1 MNAAMGPLS
10 PTSIPGLLE
19 QLGMSSSSWQY
30 TTAEVLAARWFPHT
44 DAAIPL
50 IVDDI
55 RPEQSQPVV
64 AALARAYPAGHGV
77 WTMSHDAAGN
87 ECRPIRHSL
96 EEVGEAMRVGSPHT
110 LLVPPLAE
118 ECSLTQLPNILAR
131 LRAPD
136 GCPWDREQ
144 TLESLRFQV
153 ISEVHEVIEAID
165 LQDDENLAEE
175 LGDLLLDTFFLINIG
190 YEENRFHMADVL
202 AEISR
207 KMIRRHPHVFGDAQL
222 EDSDSVLKEWDQIKQ
237 AEYRA
242 KGKQRGPLDGIAKGL
257 PALEGARLMQ
267 SRTRKAGVDPD
278 VHASNV
284 HAGDRSD
291 AELELGQRLWRLVSD
306 AVKAGINPEDA
317 LRRFNVLYRQS
328 VQGSELVAGF
338 RTDNSQEPANQ
349 ADTPAVA

>member
-1 MNAAMGPLS
+1 MTTAMGPLS
-10 PTSIPGLLE
+10 PAGIPGLLE

-50 IVDDI
+50 VVDGV
-55 RPEQSQPVV
+55 QSDQWQTVV
-64 AALARAYPAGHGV
+64 AALARAYPAGHGI
-77 WTMSHDAAGN
+77 WTVSHVAAGD
-87 ECRPIRHSL
+87 ECQPTRYGL
-96 EEVGEAMRVGSPHT
+96 EEVGEALGIGGPHT

-190 YEENRFHMADVL
+190 YEEDRFHLADVL

-207 KMIRRHPHVFGDAQL
+207 KMIRRHPHVFGDSKL

-267 SRTRKAGVDPD
+267 SRSRKAGADPD
-278 VHASNV
+278 AHAANINENGT
-284 HAGDRSD
+284 ADP
-291 AELELGQRLWRLVSD
+291 ELELGHRLWRLVAAATES
-306 AVKAGINPEDA
+306 GINPEDA
-317 LRRFNVLYRQS
+317 LRRFNSLYRQS
-328 VQGSELVAGF
+328 VQGSEPATGLQTG
-338 RTDNSQEPANQ
+338 DPQEPAGK
-349 ADTPAVA
+349 AA

>member
-1 MNAAMGPLS
+1 MNAAMDPLS
-10 PTSIPGLLE
+10 PASIPGLLE

-50 IVDDI
+50 VVDEV
-55 RPEQSQPVV
+55 RPEQSQPVL
-64 AALARAYPAGHGV
+64 AALARAYPAEHGV
-77 WTMSHDAAGN
+77 WTMSHDAASN
-87 ECRPIRHSL
+87 ECQPTRYNL
-96 EEVGEAMRVGSPHT
+96 EEVGEAVRVGSSHT
-110 LLVPPLAE
+110 LVVPPLAE

-153 ISEVHEVIEAID
+153 VSEVHEVIEAID

-190 YEENRFHMADVL
+190 YEQGRFHMADVL

-207 KMIRRHPHVFGDAQL
+207 KMIRRHPHVFGDSKL

-267 SRTRKAGVDPD
+267 SRTRKAGADPD
-278 VHASNV
+278 AHASNV
-284 HAGDRSD
+284 NENGTLD
-291 AELELGQRLWRLVSD
+291 AELELGQRLWHLVAD
-306 AVKAGINPEDA
+306 AMEAGINPEDA
-317 LRRFNVLYRQS
+317 LRRFNTLYRQS
-328 VQGSELVAGF
+328 VQGSEPIAGLP
-338 RTDNSQEPANQ
+338 TDDPQEPASQ
-349 ADTPAVA
+349 AV